1 MLRKSDVIYNVKSSK
16 KHKIQ
21 RLVRMHSNH
30 MEDIDEAYAGDI
42 CAVFGIDCSTG
53 DSFVSDKELKLTM
66 VSAVQ
71 IDSTQTTRGHSE
83 DLVSI
88 SFE

>member
-1 MLRKSDVIYNVKSSK
+1 
-16 KHKIQ
+16 
-21 RLVRMHSNH
+21 